1 MDPVAPDISKTI
13 VHSESPTNASPPAQP
28 TEGPQDGD
36 TGGDGDTDED
46 DEAKKGIKKVG
57 EAISGFWDWFT
68 GKVDKWWGKVKG
80 EAPSKAEPEPGS
92 EPPR

>member
-1 MDPVAPDISKTI
+1 MDPVATDIGTPL
-13 VHSESPTNASPPAQP
+13 VPSEIPTGSSLPAQP
-28 TEGPQDGD
+28 TEAPQDGD
-36 TGGDGDTDED
+36 TDGDGDTDED
-46 DEAKKGIKKVG
+46 DGAKKGIKKVG

-80 EAPSKAEPEPGS
+80 EAPEAEPEPGS

>member
-1 MDPVAPDISKTI
+1 MS
-13 VHSESPTNASPPAQP
+13 ASPPAQP

-36 TGGDGDTDED
+36 PGGDGDTDED
-46 DEAKKGIKKVG
+46 EEAKKGIKKVG

-80 EAPSKAEPEPGS
+80 EAPSEAEPEPVS